1 MNNQQEATLSLI
13 AALLVLLTAMID
25 PRITAILA
33 LFLLLAF
40 AIYQLRHRPE
50 HKG

>member
-25 PRITAILA
+25 PRLTIALT

-40 AIYQLRHRPE
+40 AVYQLRHRPQG
-50 HKG
+50 H

>member
-13 AALLVLLTAMID
+13 AALFVLLTAMID
-25 PRITAILA
+25 PRLTVMLA

-40 AIYQLRHRPE
+40 AVYQLHHRPE
-50 HKG
+50 HK